1 MICPF
6 CSHLESK
13 VIDTRPTDEG
23 TSIRRRRECLLCKKR
38 FTTYEVVEHMP
49 LFVIKKDGSRQP
61 FDKQKLLNGL
71 FHACEKRPVP
81 LQTLESVADEV
92 EQNLLNSMERE
103 IPTSTIGELI
113 MKRLKSIDQVAYVRF
128 VSVYRSFEDVDS
140 FLRELNRL
148 RTGD

>member
-6 CSHLESK
+6 CNHLESK

-23 TSIRRRRECLLCKKR
+23 TSIRRRRECLSCKKR

-49 LFVIKKDGSRQP
+49 FYVVKKDGSRQP

-71 FHACEKRPVP
+71 FRACEKRPVP
-81 LQTLESVADEV
+81 LHALESVADEV
-92 EQNLLNSMERE
+92 EQYLLNSMERE

-140 FLRELNRL
+140 FLAELNGL

>member
-6 CSHLESK
+6 CNHLESK

-23 TSIRRRRECLLCKKR
+23 SSIRRRRECLSCKKR

-49 LFVIKKDGSRQP
+49 FYVVKKDGSRQP

-71 FHACEKRPVP
+71 FRACEKRPVP
-81 LQTLESVADEV
+81 LHALESVADEV
-92 EQNLLNSMERE
+92 EQYLLNSMERE

-113 MKRLKSIDQVAYVRF
+113 MKRLKAIDQVAYVRF

-140 FLRELNRL
+140 FLRELNLL

>member
-23 TSIRRRRECLLCKKR
+23 TSIRRRRECLSCKKR

-92 EQNLLNSMERE
+92 EQYLLNSMERE

-113 MKRLKSIDQVAYVRF
+113 MKRLKTIDQVAYVRF

>member
-6 CSHLESK
+6 CSHIESK

-23 TSIRRRRECLLCKKR
+23 SSIRRRRECLSCKKR

-49 LFVIKKDGSRQP
+49 FYVVKKDGSRQP

-71 FHACEKRPVP
+71 FRACEKRPVP
-81 LQTLESVADEV
+81 LHTLEAVADEV
-92 EQNLLNSMERE
+92 EQCLLNSMERE

-113 MKRLKSIDQVAYVRF
+113 MKRLKTIDQVAYVRF

-140 FLRELNRL
+140 FLVELNRL

>member
-6 CSHLESK
+6 CNHLESK

-23 TSIRRRRECLLCKKR
+23 TSIRRRRECLSCKKR

-49 LFVIKKDGSRQP
+49 FYVVKKDGSRQP

-71 FHACEKRPVP
+71 FRACEKRPVP
-81 LQTLESVADEV
+81 LHALESVADEV
-92 EQNLLNSMERE
+92 EQYLLNSMERE

-113 MKRLKSIDQVAYVRF
+113 MKRLKAIDQVAYVRF

-140 FLRELNRL
+140 FLVELNRL

>member
-6 CSHLESK
+6 CSHIESK

-23 TSIRRRRECLLCKKR
+23 TSIRRRRECLSCKKR

-49 LFVIKKDGSRQP
+49 FFVVKKDGSRQP

-71 FHACEKRPVP
+71 LRACEKRPVP
-81 LQTLESVADEV
+81 LHKLEAVADEV
-92 EQNLLNSMERE
+92 EQHLLNSMERE
-103 IPTSTIGELI
+103 IPTSMIGELI
-113 MKRLKSIDQVAYVRF
+113 MKRLKTIDQVAYVRF

-140 FLRELNRL
+140 FLLELNRL

>member
-23 TSIRRRRECLLCKKR
+23 TSIRRRRECLSCKKR

-81 LQTLESVADEV
+81 LQTLEAVADEV

-140 FLRELNRL
+140 FLVELNRL